1 MKPERAR
8 SEKHGNPGLEAASK
22 ESATGVPVA
31 PCEPEIQPRPYLF
44 DDFKNPDQSA
54 PMSTQG
60 SSDSFYGSIPVFRG
74 FASLMDPALYSPLPD
89 DWSIGLADIVE
100 STTAIAQ
107 ARYKAVNMAGA
118 AVIAAVTN
126 ALQGREF
133 PFVFGGDGASFA
145 VSPDD
150 LDRAREAL
158 AATATWVKDD
168 LDLVMRVALVPV
180 TAVRAQ
186 GLDVRVARFGP
197 SPNLSY
203 AMFSGG
209 GLGWA
214 EGAMKRGEFA
224 VKVAPS
230 GTQPDLTGLSC
241 RFEEI
246 PSVRG
251 LILSVL
257 VVPARNADASAFRKV
272 IEDIIALVE
281 RSPDAGRPVPPGG
294 PSLRWPPAGL
304 DYEARAQRGGPLFKR
319 RVGVLA
325 HTLFAYLIM
334 RYGIKVG
341 GFAPKTYVQ
350 QVVENSD
357 FRKYDDGLRMILD
370 CTPELESALTQ
381 RLAQAASAGVAR
393 YGLHRQ
399 DAAMMTCFTPSALR
413 SDHVHFIDGARGGY
427 AAAATALKATLA

>member
-1 MKPERAR
+1 MTTLG
-8 SEKHGNPGLEAASK
+8 SE
-22 ESATGVPVA
+22 T
-31 PCEPEIQPRPYLF
+31 
-44 DDFKNPDQSA
+44 
-54 PMSTQG
+54 
-60 SSDSFYGSIPVFRG
+60 FYGSIPVFRG
-74 FASLMDPALYSPLPD
+74 FGRLMDPKLYSPLPD
-89 DWSIGLADIVE
+89 HWSIGVADIVE
-100 STTAIAQ
+100 STRAIAE

-118 AVIAAVTN
+118 AVISAVTN
-126 ALQGREF
+126 ALDGREF

-158 AATATWVKDD
+158 AATAAWVRDD
-168 LDLVMRVALVPV
+168 LNLAMRVALVPV
-180 TAVRAQ
+180 AAVRAQ

-214 EGAMKRGEFA
+214 DTAMKRGEFA
-224 VKVAPS
+224 IEVAPS

-246 PSVRG
+246 PAARG

-257 VVPARNADASAFRKV
+257 VVPAGNADAGAFRKV
-272 IEDIIALVE
+272 IEDVIALVE
-281 RSPDAGRPVPPGG
+281 RSPDAGRPVPPDG
-294 PSLRWPPAGL
+294 PPLRWPPAGV
-304 DYEARAQRGGPLFKR
+304 DFEARARRGGSLLR
-319 RVGVLA
+319 RRAGVLA

-341 GFAPKTYVQ
+341 GFVPKIYVR

-370 CTPELESALTQ
+370 CSPELERALTQ
-381 RLAQAASAGVAR
+381 RLAQAASAGIVR
-393 YGLHRQ
+393 YGMHRQ

-427 AAAATALKATLA
+427 ASAATALKATAA

>member
-1 MKPERAR
+1 MTSP
-8 SEKHGNPGLEAASK
+8 AAQN
-22 ESATGVPVA
+22 T
-31 PCEPEIQPRPYLF
+31 
-44 DDFKNPDQSA
+44 
-54 PMSTQG
+54 
-60 SSDSFYGSIPVFRG
+60 FYGAIPVFRG
-74 FASLMDPALYSPLPD
+74 FASLMDPSLYSALPD
-89 DWSIGLADIVE
+89 DWSIGVADIVE
-100 STTAIAQ
+100 STKAIAE

-118 AVIAAVTN
+118 SVIAAITN
-126 ALQGREF
+126 ALEGREF

-150 LDRAREAL
+150 LERAREAL
-158 AATATWVKDD
+158 AATATWVEEG

-180 TAVRAQ
+180 AAVRAQ

-214 EGAMKRGEFA
+214 ETAMKRGEFS
-224 VKVAPS
+224 VPKAPP
-230 GTQPDLTGLSC
+230 GTQPDLSGLSC

-257 VVPARNADASAFRKV
+257 VVPARGADPAAFRKV
-272 IEDIIALVE
+272 IEDVIALVE

-294 PSLRWPPAGL
+294 PPLKWPPAGVE
-304 DYEARAQRGGPLFKR
+304 YEARAARGRPLLWR
-319 RVGVLA
+319 RAFVLA
-325 HTLFAYLIM
+325 NTLFVYLVM
-334 RYGIKVG
+334 RFGISVG
-341 GFAPKTYVQ
+341 GFVPKTYVQ

-370 CTPELESALTQ
+370 CTPELERALTQ
-381 RLAQAASAGVAR
+381 RLAAAASAGVAR
-393 YGLHRQ
+393 HGLHRQ

-427 AAAATALKATLA
+427 ASAATALKATAA

>member
-1 MKPERAR
+1 MTT
-8 SEKHGNPGLEAASK
+8 
-22 ESATGVPVA
+22 SAT
-31 PCEPEIQPRPYLF
+31 
-44 DDFKNPDQSA
+44 PD
-54 PMSTQG
+54 T
-60 SSDSFYGSIPVFRG
+60 FYSSIPVFRG
-74 FASLMDPALYSPLPD
+74 FASLMDPSLYSALPD
-89 DWSIGLADIVE
+89 DWSIGVADIVE
-100 STTAIAQ
+100 STKAIAE

-118 AVIAAVTN
+118 SVIAAVTN
-126 ALQGREF
+126 ALEGREF

-145 VSPDD
+145 VAPDD
-150 LDRAREAL
+150 LERAREAL
-158 AATATWVKDD
+158 AATAIWVEES
-168 LDLVMRVALVPV
+168 LNLVMRVALVPV
-180 TAVRAQ
+180 AAVRAQ
-186 GLDVRVARFGP
+186 GLDVRLARFGP

-214 EGAMKRGEFA
+214 EAAMKRGEFS
-224 VKVAPS
+224 VPKAPP

-246 PSVRG
+246 PSARG

-257 VVPARNADASAFRKV
+257 VVPARGADPSAFRRV

-294 PSLRWPPAGL
+294 PPLKWPPAGVE
-304 DYEARAQRGGPLFKR
+304 YEARAGRGGSLLR
-319 RVGVLA
+319 RRAFVLA
-325 HTLFAYLIM
+325 NTLFVYLVM
-334 RYGIKVG
+334 RFGISVG
-341 GFAPKTYVQ
+341 GFVPKTYVQ

-370 CTPELESALTQ
+370 CTADLAAALTQ
-381 RLAQAASAGVAR
+381 RLAAAATAGVAR

-427 AAAATALKATLA
+427 ASAATALKATAA

>member
-1 MKPERAR
+1 MAAGNER
-8 SEKHGNPGLEAASK
+8 
-22 ESATGVPVA
+22 
-31 PCEPEIQPRPYLF
+31 
-44 DDFKNPDQSA
+44 
-54 PMSTQG
+54 
-60 SSDSFYGSIPVFRG
+60 FYGSIPVFRG
-74 FASLMDPALYSPLPD
+74 FGRLMDPALYSPLPD
-89 DWSIGLADIVE
+89 DWSIGVADIVE
-100 STTAIAQ
+100 STRAIAE

-118 AVIAAVTN
+118 AVIASVTN
-126 ALQGREF
+126 ALDGREF

-150 LDRAREAL
+150 LERAREAL
-158 AATATWVKDD
+158 AATAIWVKDD

-180 TAVRAQ
+180 AAVRAQ

-197 SPNLSY
+197 SPYLSY
-203 AMFSGG
+203 AMFAGG

-214 EGAMKRGEFA
+214 EAAMKRGEFA
-224 VKVAPS
+224 VPAAPS

-257 VVPARNADASAFRKV
+257 IVPGQGADPASFRRL
-272 IEDIIALVE
+272 IEDVIALVE

-294 PSLRWPPAGL
+294 PPLRWPPAGV
-304 DYEARAQRGGPLFKR
+304 DFEARAARGGSLFKR
-319 RVGVLA
+319 RARVLA
-325 HTLFAYLIM
+325 QTLFAYFVM
-334 RYGIKVG
+334 RFGISVG
-341 GFAPKTYVQ
+341 GFVPKTYVQ

-370 CTPELESALTQ
+370 CTPQLERELTQ
-381 RLAQAASAGVAR
+381 RLSAAASGGIAR

-427 AAAATALKATLA
+427 ASAATALKATAA

>member
-1 MKPERAR
+1 M
-8 SEKHGNPGLEAASK
+8 
-22 ESATGVPVA
+22 TTPV
-31 PCEPEIQPRPYLF
+31 
-44 DDFKNPDQSA
+44 
-54 PMSTQG
+54 G
-60 SSDSFYGSIPVFRG
+60 SDIFYGSIPVFRG
-74 FASLMDPALYSPLPD
+74 FSSLMDPVLYSPLPD
-89 DWSIGLADIVE
+89 DWSIGVADIVE
-100 STTAIAQ
+100 STRAIAE
-107 ARYKAVNMAGA
+107 ARYKTVNMAGA
-118 AVIAAVTN
+118 AVIASVTN
-126 ALQGREF
+126 ALEGREF

-150 LDRAREAL
+150 LEATRAAL
-158 AATATWVKDD
+158 AATATWVKED

-180 TAVRAQ
+180 AAVRAQ

-197 SPNLSY
+197 SANLSY

-214 EGAMKRGEFA
+214 EAAMKRGEFA
-224 VKVAPS
+224 VPVAPS

-246 PSVRG
+246 PSTRG

-257 VVPARNADASAFRKV
+257 VVPARDADANAFRKL

-281 RSPDAGRPVPPGG
+281 RSPDSGRPVPSGG
-294 PSLRWPPAGL
+294 PPLRWPPAGAEL
-304 DYEARAQRGGPLFKR
+304 EARAARGGSLMKR
-319 RVGVLA
+319 RIVVHAFSLY
-325 HTLFAYLIM
+325 AYLIL
-334 RYGIKVG
+334 RFGISIA
-341 GFAPKTYVQ
+341 GFVPKTYVQ

-370 CTPELESALTQ
+370 CTPELERALTQ
-381 RLAQAASAGVAR
+381 RLAAAASSGIAR

-399 DAAMMTCFTPSALR
+399 DAAMMTCFTPSVLR

-427 AAAATALKATLA
+427 ASAATALKATPV

>member
-1 MKPERAR
+1 MPITM
-8 SEKHGNPGLEAASK
+8 
-22 ESATGVPVA
+22 SA
-31 PCEPEIQPRPYLF
+31 
-44 DDFKNPDQSA
+44 
-54 PMSTQG
+54 G
-60 SSDSFYGSIPVFRG
+60 SNNYYSGIPVFRG
-74 FASLMDPALYSPLPD
+74 FASVMDPSLYSQLPS
-89 DWSIGLADIVE
+89 DWTIGLADIVE
-100 STTAIAQ
+100 STKAIAQ

-126 ALQGREF
+126 ALGGREF

-158 AATATWVKDD
+158 AATATWVKAD

-180 TAVRAQ
+180 AAIRAR

-214 EGAMKRGEFA
+214 EAAMKRGEFA
-224 VKVAPS
+224 VTAAPS
-230 GTQPDLTGLSC
+230 GSQPDLSGLSC

-251 LILSVL
+251 VILSVL
-257 VVPARNADASAFRKV
+257 VVPVAGADAGAFRKL
-272 IEDIIALVE
+272 IEDIVALIE
-281 RSPDAGRPVPPGG
+281 RSPDAGRPVPAGG
-294 PSLRWPPAGL
+294 PALRWPPGGL
-304 DYEARAQRGGPLFKR
+304 EFEARAARFGPLFTR
-319 RVGVLA
+319 RAFVLVR
-325 HTLFAYLIM
+325 TLYVYLVMRFGIRIAGFIPEAYL
-334 RYGIKVG
+334 R
-341 GFAPKTYVQ
+341 

-370 CTPELESALTQ
+370 CTPELAAELAQ
-381 RLAQAASAGVAR
+381 RLAAGASAGIAR

-413 SDHVHFIDGARGGY
+413 SDHVHFIDGASGGY

>member
-1 MKPERAR
+1 MTLP
-8 SEKHGNPGLEAASK
+8 
-22 ESATGVPVA
+22 TG
-31 PCEPEIQPRPYLF
+31 
-44 DDFKNPDQSA
+44 
-54 PMSTQG
+54 
-60 SSDSFYGSIPVFRG
+60 SDTFYGGIPVFRG
-74 FASLMDPALYSPLPD
+74 FGRLMDPAMYSPLPD
-89 DWSIGLADIVE
+89 DWSIGVADIVE
-100 STTAIAQ
+100 STKAIAE

-118 AVIAAVTN
+118 SVIAAVTN
-126 ALQGREF
+126 ALEGREF

-150 LDRAREAL
+150 LPRARDAL
-158 AATATWVKDD
+158 AATATWVEES
-168 LDLVMRVALVPV
+168 LNLVMRIALVPV

-214 EGAMKRGEFA
+214 DAAMKRGTFA
-224 VKVAPS
+224 VAKAPP

-246 PSVRG
+246 PSARG

-257 VVPARNADASAFRKV
+257 VVPARGADPPAFRKL
-272 IEDIIALVE
+272 IEDVIALSE
-281 RSPDAGRPVPPGG
+281 RSPDAGRPVPPRG
-294 PSLRWPPAGL
+294 PPLRWPPAGVEF
-304 DYEARAQRGGPLFKR
+304 EARATRGGPLFKR
-319 RVGVLA
+319 RAAVLA
-325 HTLFAYLIM
+325 TTLFAYVIM
-334 RYGIKVG
+334 RFGISVG
-341 GFAPKTYVQ
+341 GFVPKTYVQ

-370 CTPELESALTQ
+370 CSLELERALTQ
-381 RLAQAASAGVAR
+381 RLAAAASEGIAR

-427 AAAATALKATLA
+427 ASAATALKAMAA